1 MRRHRRAKIVATLG
15 PSSSDEAIVRA
26 LFETGVDVF
35 RLNFSHGTHAEH
47 SARHALVRAVEAEAG
62 RPIGILADLQ
72 GPKLRIGTFRG
83 GEAPLAQGQRF
94 TLGLGDEPG
103 DRTCVGVPH
112 AEIFAALAPGAE
124 VLLDDGKVRLR
135 VAACGPDHA
144 ETVVV
149 TPGVLSDRKGL
160 NLPGVTLPIDAVTPK
175 DREDLAFALSLGVD
189 WVALSFVQGP
199 DDIASARRLV
209 PDHVAIVA
217 KLEKP
222 AALDC
227 LEEIVELSDAIMVAR
242 GDLGVELAP
251 EDVPAAQKR
260 IVHAARTAGKPVVI
274 ATQMLDSMMI
284 APAPTRAEASDVAT
298 AVYDGAD
305 ALMLSGESAAGR
317 YPREAVAMMN
327 RIVEHVERDDAY
339 RRYVHWQQQDPEA
352 TTADAITAA
361 ARQVADTLDAASIV
375 TYTTSGST
383 AVRAARERP
392 KAPILVLTPDRG
404 HGAAAC
410 ARLGRPLRPHRR
422 CHRIHRHG
430 GEGVRPG
437 ARCRPRCAGR
447 AHRHHRRRPLRHAGH
462 DQRAQNRS
470 GPAFGREIRDARL
483 TLAHRDF
490 YCATL
495 FMPPAAARANPGEG
509 KG

>member
-15 PSSSDEAIVRA
+15 PSSADEAIVRA

-35 RLNFSHGTHAEH
+35 RFNFSHGTHAEH
-47 SARHALVRAVEAEAG
+47 RARHALVRAIEADAG

-72 GPKLRIGTFRG
+72 GPKLRIGRFRNG
-83 GEAPLAQGQRF
+83 DVALVHGQRF
-94 TLGLGDEPG
+94 TLTLDDEPG
-103 DRTCVGVPH
+103 DETRVGLPH
-112 AEIFAALAPGAE
+112 PEIFAALAPGAE

-149 TPGVLSDRKGL
+149 TQGALSDHKGL

-175 DREDLAFALSLGVD
+175 DRDDLAFALALGVD

-199 DDIASARRLV
+199 EDIRAARRLV
-209 PDHVAIVA
+209 PDRVAIVA

-222 AALDC
+222 KALDC
-227 LEEIVELSDAIMVAR
+227 LDEIIALSDAIMVAR

-260 IVHAARTAGKPVVI
+260 IVHAARVAGKPVVI
-274 ATQMLDSMMI
+274 ATQMLDSMMN

-327 RIVEHVERDDAY
+327 RIVEQVERDEAY

-361 ARQVADTLDAASIV
+361 ARQVAETLDVAAIV

-383 AVRAARERP
+383 AIRAARERP
-392 KAPILVLTPDRG
+392 RALILVLTPDRG
-404 HGAAAC
+404 TARRLALVWGVHCVHTDDATGFTDMVERAC
-410 ARLGRPLRPHRR
+410 AQALD
-422 CHRIHRHG
+422 
-430 GEGVRPG
+430 
-437 ARCRPRCAGR
+437 
-447 AHRHHRRRPLRHAGH
+447 AGH
-462 DQRAQNRS
+462 
-470 GPAFGREIRDARL
+470 
-483 TLAHRDF
+483 
-490 YCATL
+490 
-495 FMPPAAARANPGEG
+495 AAPGERIVITAG
-509 KG
+509 VPFGTPGTTNVLRIARVRRNEDEDGTRA

>member
-15 PSSSDEAIVRA
+15 PSSSDEATVRA

-35 RLNFSHGTHAEH
+35 RLNFSHGSHAEH
-47 SARHALVRAVEAEAG
+47 RARHALVRGVEAEAG

-72 GPKLRIGTFRG
+72 GPKLRIATFRDG
-83 GEAPLAQGQRF
+83 PVALVRGQRF
-94 TLGLGDEPG
+94 TLDRSTAAG
-103 DRTCVGVPH
+103 DRARVAVPH
-112 AEIFAALAPGAE
+112 PEIFAALAPGAE
-124 VLLDDGKVRLR
+124 ILLDDGKVRLR

-144 ETVVV
+144 ETVVL

-175 DREDLAFALSLGVD
+175 DRDDLAFALALGVD

-199 DDIASARRLV
+199 EDIAAARDLV
-209 PDHVAIVA
+209 PDRVAIVT

-222 AALDC
+222 RALDC
-227 LEEIVELSDAIMVAR
+227 LEEIVALSDAIMVAR

-251 EDVPAAQKR
+251 EDVPAQQKR
-260 IVHAARTAGKPVVI
+260 IVRAARSAGKPVVI
-274 ATQMLDSMMI
+274 ATQMLDSMMN

-327 RIVEHVERDDAY
+327 RIVERVERDDAY

-352 TTADAITAA
+352 TSADAITAA
-361 ARQVADTLDAASIV
+361 ARQVAETLDAATIV

-383 AVRAARERP
+383 ALRAARERP
-392 KAPILVLTPDRG
+392 QVPILVMTPDRG
-404 HGAAAC
+404 TARRLALLWGVHCIHTDDATGFTDMVEKACAQALDAGHAAPGERIVITAGVPFGTPGTTNALRI
-410 ARLGRPLRPHRR
+410 ARLGR
-422 CHRIHRHG
+422 
-430 GEGVRPG
+430 
-437 ARCRPRCAGR
+437 ARDDAP
-447 AHRHHRRRPLRHAGH
+447 
-462 DQRAQNRS
+462 D
-470 GPAFGREIRDARL
+470 DARDD
-483 TLAHRDF
+483 AQ
-490 YCATL
+490 AG
-495 FMPPAAARANPGEG
+495 PPGSAGTRA
-509 KG
+509 

>member
-15 PSSSDEAIVRA
+15 PSSADEAIVRA

-35 RLNFSHGTHAEH
+35 RFNFSHGTHAEH
-47 SARHALVRAVEAEAG
+47 RARHALVRAIEADAG

-72 GPKLRIGTFRG
+72 GPKLRIGRFRNG
-83 GEAPLAQGQRF
+83 DVALVHGQRF
-94 TLGLGDEPG
+94 TLTLDDEPG
-103 DRTCVGVPH
+103 DETRVGLPH
-112 AEIFAALAPGAE
+112 PEIFAALAPGAE

-149 TPGVLSDRKGL
+149 TQGALSDHKGL

-175 DREDLAFALSLGVD
+175 DRDDLAFALSLGVD

-199 DDIASARRLV
+199 EDIRAARRLV
-209 PDHVAIVA
+209 PDRVAIVA

-222 AALDC
+222 KALDC
-227 LEEIVELSDAIMVAR
+227 LDEIIALSDAIMVAR

-260 IVHAARTAGKPVVI
+260 IVHAARVAGKPVVI
-274 ATQMLDSMMI
+274 ATQMLDSMMN

-327 RIVEHVERDDAY
+327 RIVEQVERDEAY

-361 ARQVADTLDAASIV
+361 ARQVAETLDVAAIV

-383 AVRAARERP
+383 AIRAARERP
-392 KAPILVLTPDRG
+392 RALILVLTPDRG
-404 HGAAAC
+404 TARRLALVWGVHCVHTDDATGFTDMVERAC
-410 ARLGRPLRPHRR
+410 AQALD
-422 CHRIHRHG
+422 
-430 GEGVRPG
+430 
-437 ARCRPRCAGR
+437 
-447 AHRHHRRRPLRHAGH
+447 AGH
-462 DQRAQNRS
+462 
-470 GPAFGREIRDARL
+470 
-483 TLAHRDF
+483 
-490 YCATL
+490 
-495 FMPPAAARANPGEG
+495 AAPGERIVITAG
-509 KG
+509 VPFGTPGTTNVLRIARVRRNEDEDGTRA